1 MQLLGPRLSEL
12 RLMESIV
19 LSVNGQKHTINLDP
33 SESLNHVIRERLG
46 LIGTKRGCETGGCGS
61 CTVIVDGNAIYS
73 CMMYAMQALGKEVT
87 TIEGLQGNSGD
98 LDIVQKSFMEAGGLQ
113 CGYCTPGFIM
123 SAKALLDSNPD
134 PDLPEIKNALVGNLC
149 RCTGYTKIFDSI
161 KLAAREKGK
170 KKKKNNKS

>member
-1 MQLLGPRLSEL
+1 
-12 RLMESIV
+12 MENIW
-19 LSVNGQKHTINLDP
+19 LSVNGQKYSLDLNP

-61 CTVIVDGNAIYS
+61 CTVIVDGKAVYS
-73 CMMYAMQALGKEVT
+73 CMMYAMQALGKEVI
-87 TIEGLQGNSGD
+87 TIEGLSENSGE
-98 LDIVQKSFMEAGGLQ
+98 LDIIQRSFMDAGGLQ

-134 PDLPEIKNALVGNLC
+134 PDLPEIKDALVGNLC

-161 KLAAREKGK
+161 RLAAKEK
-170 KKKKNNKS
+170 KKSRKL